1 MSFAG
6 VSNIPARY
14 VNKVKGNLW
23 PYVVAKEYGLDP
35 HIVSSWDNDSII
47 EALAALKVM
56 GVIK

>member
-23 PYVVAKEYGLDP
+23 SYVVAKEYSLDP
-35 HIVSSWDNDSII
+35 NDVMSWDNDSIL